1 MRLAL
6 IDPACEVTVPEN
18 LQARIPSRSFREP
31 LGIGS
36 SGPQSHIPLQEP
48 ESRCG
53 RLEAVCPSEQGPSSS
68 KGPSDLYCDA
78 SSSFSPQEGLMVL
91 ATLASVVASVSS
103 LQPGKWFVMARAVCG
118 ELATYIFS
126 GHGRPQQTLRLTV
139 LRASTCGTQTV

>member
-36 SGPQSHIPLQEP
+36 SGPQSHSPLQEP

-78 SSSFSPQEGLMVL
+78 SSSLSPGGPDGSCDSSFSSGIGVFTP
-91 ATLASVVASVSS
+91 
-103 LQPGKWFVMARAVCG
+103 AR
-118 ELATYIFS
+118 
-126 GHGRPQQTLRLTV
+126 
-139 LRASTCGTQTV
+139 